1 MTVQRE
7 PGESQDDA
15 GAALRH
21 LDEVLTGLWGFG
33 SNALVGWTPSRR
45 GMEVISIPMV
55 RLYQS
60 SDLHRRVFAGDRVM
74 GNATFHKVAAA
85 LDVQPVEL
93 YLKYPVS
100 DAGEGLTIEQVDAV
114 FSRFAVTKTRQ
125 RGVFLFDI
133 VSFSLYSP
141 EEQASQLA
149 ALEFALNIADE
160 TARRR
165 GVPVDLARSTTGDGF
180 YVWNREKGL
189 EADRRLF
196 CVFVLA
202 LVYLAALRRAMGDVS
217 YFPEIRCCFG
227 IGSHYSYHDADHR
240 RDADYIV
247 GDVTIS
253 LARLIGKARTGQIL
267 ISRFDRQLDDSDDTI
282 GTRGFVASAV
292 SLLDG
297 FRDIPVAGALV
308 EKVSVYLTGP
318 RHDDDSYR
326 IQRLRVT
333 DKHGLAHFC
342 YNARVDIDTDS
353 GEPLHCG
360 LPHEELLND
369 HARSVRVKEANA

>member
-1 MTVQRE
+1 MSPHGISETPDE
-7 PGESQDDA
+7 
-15 GAALRH
+15 GAARALRH

-45 GMEVISIPMV
+45 GMEVISTPMV

-74 GNATFHKVAAA
+74 GNTTFHKVAAA
-85 LDVQPVEL
+85 LDVEPVEL
-93 YLKYPVS
+93 FLKYPVS
-100 DAGEGLTIEQVDAV
+100 DDGDGLTIAQVDAV
-114 FSRFAVTKTRQ
+114 FSKFAVTKTRQ
-125 RGVFLFDI
+125 RGVFLVDI

-149 ALEFALNIADE
+149 SLEFALNIANE

-165 GVPVDLARSTTGDGF
+165 GVSVDLARSSTGDGF

-189 EADRRLF
+189 DADRRLF
-196 CVFVLA
+196 CVFVLS
-202 LVYLAALRRAMGDVS
+202 LVYLAALRQAMGDVS
-217 YFPEIRCCFG
+217 YIPKIRCCFG

-253 LARLIGKARTGQIL
+253 LARLIGKALTDQIL
-267 ISRFDRQLDDSDDTI
+267 ISRFDRQLEDSEKTI
-282 GTRGFVASAV
+282 GTRSFVASAV

-297 FRDIPVAGALV
+297 FRDIPVAGDLV
-308 EKVSVYLTGP
+308 EKVSIYLTGP
-318 RHDDDSYR
+318 RQDDTSFR

-342 YNARVDIDTDS
+342 YNAKVNIDTDS
-353 GEPLHCG
+353 GTHIHCG
-360 LPHEELLND
+360 LRHEDLVND
-369 HARSVRVKEANA
+369 LSRSVRVKEANA

>member
-1 MTVQRE
+1 MTV
-7 PGESQDDA
+7 PGDPATSRDDA
-15 GAALRH
+15 AQALHH
-21 LDEVLTGLWGFG
+21 LDKVLTGLWGFG

-55 RLYQS
+55 RLYQA

-74 GNATFHKVAAA
+74 GNTTFHKDAAA
-85 LDVQPVEL
+85 LDVEPVEL
-93 YLKYPVS
+93 FLKYPVS
-100 DAGEGLTIEQVDAV
+100 DEGDGLSVAQVDAV

-125 RGVFLFDI
+125 RGVFLVDI

-149 ALEFALNIADE
+149 ALEVALNIADE

-165 GVPVDLARSTTGDGF
+165 GVSVDLARSTTGDGF

-202 LVYLAALRRAMGDVS
+202 LVYLAALRQAMGDVS
-217 YFPEIRCCFG
+217 YIPEIRCCFG

-267 ISRFDRQLDDSDDTI
+267 ISRFDRQLDDSEETV

-308 EKVSVYLTGP
+308 EKVSIYLTGS
-318 RHDDDSYR
+318 RQDDGSYR

-342 YNARVDIDTDS
+342 YNAKVNIDTDS
-353 GEPLHCG
+353 GLPIQCG
-360 LPHEELLND
+360 LRHEDLVHDLS
-369 HARSVRVKEANA
+369 RSQKVKEANA